1 METGGVQTIGEPHVG
16 GDGPVGPVGPGNT
29 APTARA
35 RGRSA
40 GRRAQVILRRF
51 GAIGALVIL
60 LLVAEG
66 LNPNF
71 LTADNIR
78 AQLQIFCL
86 NAALIAVGETL
97 VILTGGIDLSVGS
110 LLAVGSCLAGVLV
123 GDGTTPSA
131 PLILVFL
138 LPIALTTI
146 LGGVSGTIIAK
157 ARVQPIVVTLAMS
170 IAARGVAQ
178 LITGG
183 GGRGHTI
190 NVGNTTFNNLAI
202 TPLGPLPVIGVIP
215 VSVVL
220 IVIVFALAALF
231 LTRTAQGRYVFAVG
245 GNERA
250 ARLSGVAADRV
261 KIVVYAVSGLLAG
274 LAGVLFASYNA
285 TSDPFNDGL
294 YYELQAISA
303 VVVGGTSLLGGVG
316 GVWRTLI
323 GGLIL
328 TVLNALIIQVG
339 LQRPAQ
345 LIVQGLIIAGA
356 VILQGG
362 GES

>member
-1 METGGVQTIGEPHVG
+1 METGGVQTIGETHVG
-16 GDGPVGPVGPGNT
+16 TGGPAGPGNT

-40 GRRAQVILRRF
+40 GRRAQVLLRRF

-60 LLVAEG
+60 LIVAEG

-78 AQLQIFCL
+78 AQLQIFAL
-86 NAALIAVGETL
+86 NAALIAVGQTL

-110 LLAVGSCLAGVLV
+110 LLAVGSALAGILV
-123 GDGTTPSA
+123 GGGASSSTPLA
-131 PLILVFL
+131 LVFI
-138 LPIALTTI
+138 LPIALTTL
-146 LGGVSGTIIAK
+146 LGGISGAIITK
-157 ARVQPIVVTLAMS
+157 ARIQPIVVTLAMS
-170 IAARGVAQ
+170 IAARGLAQ

-183 GGRGHTI
+183 GGHGHTLDVSSATNFDNI
-190 NVGNTTFNNLAI
+190 AI
-202 TPLGPLPVIGVIP
+202 AQLGPVPVIGSIP
-215 VSVVL
+215 VSVILVL
-220 IVIVFALAALF
+220 VVFALAALF
-231 LTRTAQGRYVFAVG
+231 LTRTVPGRYVFAVG

-250 ARLSGVAADRV
+250 ARLSGISADRV

-274 LAGVLFASYNA
+274 LAGVLFSSYNA

-345 LIVQGLIIAGA
+345 LIVQGLIISGA
-356 VILQGG
+356 VILQAG

>member
-1 METGGVQTIGEPHVG
+1 METGGVRTVGEPRG
-16 GDGPVGPVGPGNT
+16 GSGGPVGPAGPGKT
-29 APTARA
+29 VPSATA
-35 RGRSA
+35 RGRAAS
-40 GRRAQVILRRF
+40 RQAQAVLRRF
-51 GAIGALVIL
+51 GAVGALVVL
-60 LLVAEG
+60 LIVAEF
-66 LNPNF
+66 LNSNF
-71 LTADNIR
+71 LTPDNIR

-86 NAALIAVGETL
+86 NTALIAVGETL

-110 LLAVGSCLAGVLV
+110 LLAVGSCLAGVLI
-123 GDGTTPSA
+123 GDGTAPSA
-131 PLILVFL
+131 PIVLVFL
-138 LPIALTTI
+138 LPIVLTTA

-157 ARVQPIVVTLAMS
+157 TRVQPIVVTLAML
-170 IAARGVAQ
+170 IAARGLAQ
-178 LITGG
+178 LITGA

-190 NVGNTTFNNLAI
+190 NLGNTTFNGLAI
-202 TPLGPLPVIGVIP
+202 TPLGPLPLIGPIP
-215 VSVVL
+215 ISVVL
-220 IVIVFALAALF
+220 VLIVFALAALF
-231 LTRTAQGRYVFAVG
+231 LARTAPGRYVFAIG

-250 ARLSGVAADRV
+250 VRLSGVATDRV
-261 KIVVYAVSGLLAG
+261 KIAVYAVSGLLAG
-274 LAGVLFASYNA
+274 LAGVLFASYNS
-285 TSDPFNDGL
+285 TSDPFQDGL
-294 YYELQAISA
+294 YFELQAISA

-328 TVLNALIIQVG
+328 TALNAIIVQVG